1 MGVINLIMREID
13 CLMEYYIEG

>member
-1 MGVINLIMREID
+1 MGVISLIMREID